1 MKSNERRKQIIKL
14 LSESESAISGKKLS
28 EMLGVSRQVIVQD
41 IALLR
46 AEGYDILSTT
56 YGYVLEVTEEKAATR
71 VFKVRHEDSEVR
83 DELNLFVDFGGHV
96 HDVFVSHKTYGTLSA
111 KMDIRSR
118 RDVGNFMNDLATSKS
133 SLLMNVTSGYHYHT
147 VSAPSEMVLDLIQEN
162 LAKKGFLA
170 PLQDYEPVD
179 FWSKDEE

>member
-1 MKSNERRKQIIKL
+1 MKSNERRTQIIKL
-14 LSESESAISGKKLS
+14 LSESDGAISGKKLS
-28 EMLGVSRQVIVQD
+28 EALGVSRQVIVQD

-56 YGYVLEVTEEKAATR
+56 YGYVLNLDEAPSAVR
-71 VFKVRHEDSEVR
+71 IFKVHHEDDEVQ
-83 DELNLFVDFGGHV
+83 DELNLIVDFGGQV

-118 RDVGNFMNDLATSKS
+118 RDVENFMQDLATSKS
-133 SLLMNVTSGYHYHT
+133 SLLKNVTSGYHYHT

-170 PLQDYEPVD
+170 QLQDYEPVD
-179 FWSKDEE
+179 FWRKDE